1 VTELDPDE
9 EAVLESARRALS
21 PPDAITQRMR
31 AALLVKIAAPGVAV
45 GVSAAASSAAA
56 ASSTAAAAST
66 AVASGGAAAA
76 AASVATATAGS
87 AAPLAAVAGGAVAG
101 AKLAIGA
108 GLMKAA
114 AGVTTAVLLATATS
128 PYWLPEPTPTA
139 TAPAAPALVTTA
151 PRTSAGHT
159 RSAPAAKVPE
169 GGVTPSQQLPARDGI
184 TSQAPAEVAR
194 RTAPL
199 TDTPQQKLQVEL
211 DLLKRSQQA
220 IQAGQAQLALDL
232 LTQLDAEHPKSSLGQ
247 EREVAR
253 VLALCGVG
261 RVAAARQVAQRV
273 LAASPNSLYAGRI
286 QASCAALPSKS
297 SAEAPV
303 AGPGKSTPAA
313 PPVARFGDS
322 GN

>member
-1 VTELDPDE
+1 MKELDPEE

-21 PPDAITQRMR
+21 PATAVTQRMR
-31 AALLVKIAAPGVAV
+31 AALLVKIAAPGIAV
-45 GVSAAASSAAA
+45 GASAAASSAAA
-56 ASSTAAAAST
+56 ASSTAAA
-66 AVASGGAAAA
+66 SGAAAAA
-76 AASVATATAGS
+76 AASVATATAGG

-101 AKLAIGA
+101 AKLAVGA

-114 AGVTTAVLLATATS
+114 LGVTTAVLLATATS

-139 TAPAAPALVTTA
+139 TAPAAPALVTPA
-151 PRTSAGHT
+151 PRTSTGRA
-159 RSAPAAKVPE
+159 RSAPAAPVPK
-169 GGVTPSQQLPARDGI
+169 GLVAPSQQPARDGV

-194 RTAPL
+194 RAAPV

-220 IQAGQAQLALDL
+220 LQAGQAQLALDL
-232 LTQLDAEHPKSSLGQ
+232 LAKLDAQHPKSSLGQ

-297 SAEAPV
+297 SAQAPV
-303 AGPGKSTPAA
+303 AGPGKSTSAT